1 MRNVSQEEDEQSVR
15 TLSHRAES
23 IPVDQLVELLAL
35 NGGDLELKRRG
46 IAGGVANSFL
56 GYYDQS
62 LVVGIRMEGTHSI
75 CSGSEGGASVHY
87 FGVFTPEGIRVLI
100 TLENMRPREFEARY
114 YSPKAHRQVRD
125 EQRC

>member
-35 NGGDLELKRRG
+35 NRGDLELERRG
-46 IAGGVANSFL
+46 IAGSVASSFL
-56 GYYDQS
+56 GYYDQT
-62 LVVGIRMEGTHSI
+62 LVVGICMEGTHSI

-87 FGVFTPEGIRVLI
+87 FGMFTPEGIRVLI
-100 TLENMRPREFEARY
+100 ALERHEAR
-114 YSPKAHRQVRD
+114 RV
-125 EQRC
+125 